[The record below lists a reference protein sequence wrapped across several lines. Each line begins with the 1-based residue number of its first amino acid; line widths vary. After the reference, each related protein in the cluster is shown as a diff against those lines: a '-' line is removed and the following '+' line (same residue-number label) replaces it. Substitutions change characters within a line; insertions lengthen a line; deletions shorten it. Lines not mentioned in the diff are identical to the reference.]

1 MSLDLFAVRSNVEL
15 LLSLALFAVKA
26 FALVDAATRSPSA
39 FVAADK
45 QTKTFWLLILALF
58 LAAHMLFWQ
67 PISIINF
74 IGTVA
79 AFVYLADAR
88 PALREV
94 GGRGGGGRGPYG

>member
-1 MSLDLFAVRSNVEL
+1 MELDLFVVQGSLEL
-15 LLSLALFAVKA
+15 LLSLVLFAVKA
-26 FALVDAATRSPSA
+26 FAFVDAATRSQQA
-39 FVAADK
+39 FVVADK
-45 QTKTFWLLILALF
+45 QTKTFWLLILGLF

-67 PISIINF
+67 PIGIISF

-94 GGRGGGGRGPYG
+94 GGRGGSRGPYG